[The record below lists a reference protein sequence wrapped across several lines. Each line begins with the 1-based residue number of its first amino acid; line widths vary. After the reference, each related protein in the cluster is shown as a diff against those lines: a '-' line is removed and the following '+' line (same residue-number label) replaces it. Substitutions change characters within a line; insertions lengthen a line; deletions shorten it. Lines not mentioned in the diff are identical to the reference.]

1 MIEKKTV
8 LVKATGRRKE
18 AVAQVIMKKGTG
30 LFFINNKPAQVY
42 LQNNSSCILA
52 IKAPFETVQNYQN
65 QMILSDSGNKK
76 KIEHREISESSN
88 NIKNLGGGNSGSLSG
103 TNLRLMDNQAGLSS
117 IAGTDAGT
125 TFLPTLSNLN
135 PNHYNELEE
144 SSQNNLKNTFFDASK
159 IDTIVKVSGGGLI
172 GQAEAIKL
180 AVARAICSLNS
191 GNQISLSSLNIK
203 SNIDST
209 GNNISE
215 TGTLNE
221 VNLNGGVTAT
231 KLKKSL
237 KSQGLLTQDSRVKER
252 RKYGLKKARKATQYH
267 KR

>member
-65 QMILSDSGNKK
+65 QLILSDSGNKK

-88 NIKNLGGGNSGSLSG
+88 NIKNLGGGNSGSLRG
-103 TNLRLMDNQAGLSS
+103 TNLRVIDNQAGLSS
-117 IAGTDAGT
+117 IAGT

-135 PNHYNELEE
+135 PNHSNELEE

-191 GNQISLSSLNIK
+191 GNLISLSSLNIK